1 MLFRSVMRSLEFS
14 VLPKDGESSVPV
26 ALAGKVMV
34 SVQSLFTHIGEY
46 VLVKELRILETVD
59 VRLASIFD
67 LTMNRTSGVSIG
79 SSVKFSTSGIIEDA
93 MLLFERTLISMGSG
107 AGGYW
112 IEDTFSDPRYRK
124 LIADDIIELASV
136 LRNHRFYV
144 KFSADAVFDIDDIEK
159 IQLYINNL
167 GMSCDGAVC
176 GVVRAVRSRSGKGDK
191 VGLSCGSGNARLS
204 FNDPALE
211 KDAFGFSDKAVIVAG
226 KVTYIGNVPS
236 EVSGIGKIMPLE
248 TMRFRRIISAD
259 GDVVLTNAVPVS
271 VRWDG
276 ENWILKNSDL
286 GISVRKDHWDSAV
299 VAFHDQF
306 MFLWN
311 EYSEFKEGMS
321 GEEKEV
327 HDYLMSLMEEE

>member
-1 MLFRSVMRSLEFS
+1 MRSLEFS

-59 VRLASIFD
+59 PRLAGIFD

-79 SSVKFSTSGIIEDA
+79 SSVKFSTSGVIEDA
-93 MLLFERTLISMGSG
+93 MLLFERTLMSMGSG

-124 LIADDIIELASV
+124 LIADDIIELAYA
-136 LRNHRFYV
+136 LRDHKFYV
-144 KFSADAVFDIDDIEK
+144 KFSADAVFDIEDIDK
-159 IQLYINNL
+159 IQHYINNL

-176 GVVRAVRSRSGKGDK
+176 GVVHAVRSKSGRGDK
-191 VGLSCGSGNARLS
+191 VGLTCGSGNARLS
-204 FNDPALE
+204 FTDPVLE
-211 KDAFGFSDKAVIVAG
+211 KEAFGLSDKAVIVAG
-226 KVTYIGNVPS
+226 KVTYTGNTPS
-236 EVSGIGKIMPLE
+236 DISGVGKIVPLE
-248 TMRFRRIISAD
+248 TMKFRRIISAD
-259 GDVVLTNAVPVS
+259 GDVVLNNPVPVAIT
-271 VRWDG
+271 WNG
-276 ENWILKNSDL
+276 EDWVLRNSDL
-286 GISVRKDHWDSAV
+286 GVSVKKDRWDDAV

-327 HDYLMSLMEEE
+327 HDYLASLMEEE

>member
-1 MLFRSVMRSLEFS
+1 MRSLEFS
-14 VLPKDGESSVPV
+14 VLPKDGESSVPI

-59 VRLASIFD
+59 ARLAGIFD

-79 SSVKFSTSGIIEDA
+79 SSVKFSTSGVIEDA

-124 LIADDIIELASV
+124 LIADDIIELASA
-136 LRNHRFYV
+136 LRDYKFYV
-144 KFSADAVFDIDDIEK
+144 KFGAEAVFDIEDIEK
-159 IQLYINNL
+159 IQQYINNL

-176 GVVRAVRSRSGKGDK
+176 GIVHSVRSRSGRGDR
-191 VGLSCGSGNARLS
+191 VGLVCGSGNARLS
-204 FNDPALE
+204 FADPASE
-211 KDAFGFSDKAVIVAG
+211 NTAFGLSDKAVIVAG
-226 KVTYIGNVPS
+226 KVTYTGNVPS
-236 EVSGIGKIMPLE
+236 EISGIGKIVPLE
-248 TMRFRRIISAD
+248 SMKFRRIISAD
-259 GDVVLTNAVPVS
+259 GDVVLNVPVPVS
-271 VRWDG
+271 IAWKDG
-276 ENWILKNSDL
+276 DWILKNSDL
-286 GISVRKDHWDSAV
+286 GVSVKKDHWDAAV

-327 HDYLMSLMEEE
+327 HDYLASLTEEK

>member
-1 MLFRSVMRSLEFS
+1 MRSLEFS

-59 VRLASIFD
+59 ARLASIFD

-124 LIADDIIELASV
+124 LIADDVIELASV
-136 LRNHRFYV
+136 LRDHRFYV
-144 KFSADAVFDIDDIEK
+144 KFSAEAVFDIEDIEK

-176 GVVRAVRSRSGKGDK
+176 GIVHSVRSRSGRGDK
-191 VGLSCGSGNARLS
+191 VGLACGSGNARLS
-204 FNDPALE
+204 FADPALE
-211 KDAFGFSDKAVIVAG
+211 KEAFGLSDRAVIVAG
-226 KVTYIGNVPS
+226 KVTYSGSTPS
-236 EVSGIGKIMPLE
+236 EVSGVGKIVPLDS
-248 TMRFRRIISAD
+248 MKFRRIISAD
-259 GDVVLTNAVPVS
+259 GDIVLNRPVHVTVAWS
-271 VRWDG
+271 DG
-276 ENWILKNSDL
+276 NWTLKNSDL
-286 GISVRKDHWDSAV
+286 GVSVKKEHWDEAV

-311 EYSEFKEGMS
+311 EYSELKDGMS

-327 HDYLMSLMEEE
+327 HDYLASLMEEE